1 MAKRLNALGATW
13 VILLVL
19 GGIIRAQQPTVSWQQ
34 DVRHCVELRDWTGAL
49 TIVHREIL
57 RAPQDIDVRAWRA
70 RVLAWSGQLTE
81 AEKEYREIL
90 AVAPDDPDNWL
101 GLASVYSRQG
111 LTNEAVPALSSAV
124 DLDPNRA
131 DVRVA
136 RARARHAAGR
146 QVEAKLEFKKALA
159 LDPTNAE
166 ARGGLL
172 SLRAQP
178 KHELR
183 FGLNTD
189 LLSFADANHDEGVTL
204 SSAWTPHWRTTVGG
218 NFYQRAGTDAGKFVA
233 GLTGNL
239 PIWGALTVG
248 GARGRDNGVIP
259 KTEAFFDYDN
269 GWKLPMNRLLRGVE
283 IDYGQHWYW
292 YTTARILTISGTTVL
307 YLPREWSWT
316 LAGTA
321 ARSEFSGTDAEW
333 RRSGVTRLEFP
344 IRAWDEHRLRGNLLF
359 AVGTENFAHVDQIG
373 RFSSQTY
380 GGGLHLQ
387 LTARQDFTGYAG
399 YQKRTQDRRQTTFGI
414 TYGIRF

>member
-13 VILLVL
+13 IILLLL
-19 GGIIRAQQPTVSWQQ
+19 GGIVRAQQPTVSWQQ
-34 DVRHCVELRDWTGAL
+34 NVRHCVELRDWTAAL
-49 TIVHREIL
+49 TIVDREIL
-57 RAPQDIDVRAWRA
+57 RAPQDFDVRAWRA

-90 AVAPDDPDNWL
+90 DASPHDPDNWL
-101 GLASVYSRQG
+101 GLANVYSRRG
-111 LTNEAVPALSSAV
+111 LTSEAVQALSRAV
-124 DLDPNRA
+124 DLDPNRS
-131 DVRVA
+131 DLRTA
-136 RARARHAAGR
+136 RARALRAAGK
-146 QVEAKLEFKKALA
+146 QVEAKLEFKNALS
-159 LDPTNAE
+159 LDPSNTE
-166 ARGGLL
+166 ARAGLL
-172 SLRAQP
+172 SLRAEP

-189 LLSFADANHDEGVTL
+189 LLSFANANHDEGVIL
-204 SSAWTPHWRTTVGG
+204 SSAWTSHWRTTVGG

-233 GLTGNL
+233 GLTGKL
-239 PIWGALTVG
+239 PTWGALTAG
-248 GARGRDNGVIP
+248 GAIGRDNGIIP

-269 GWKLPMNRLLRGVE
+269 GWKLPVNRLLRGVE

-307 YLPREWSWT
+307 YLPREWSWA
-316 LAGTA
+316 LGGTA
-321 ARSEFSGTDAEW
+321 ARSEFSGADAEC
-333 RRSGVTRLEFP
+333 RPSGVTRLEFP
-344 IRAWDEHRLRGNLLF
+344 IRAWEEHRLRGDLLF

-387 LTARQDFTGYAG
+387 LTARQDLTGYAG

>member
-1 MAKRLNALGATW
+1 M
-13 VILLVL
+13 
-19 GGIIRAQQPTVSWQQ
+19 
-34 DVRHCVELRDWTGAL
+34 
-49 TIVHREIL
+49 
-57 RAPQDIDVRAWRA
+57 
-70 RVLAWSGQLTE
+70 
-81 AEKEYREIL
+81 
-90 AVAPDDPDNWL
+90 
-101 GLASVYSRQG
+101 
-111 LTNEAVPALSSAV
+111 
-124 DLDPNRA
+124 
-131 DVRVA
+131 
-136 RARARHAAGR
+136 
-146 QVEAKLEFKKALA
+146 
-159 LDPTNAE
+159 
-166 ARGGLL
+166 
-172 SLRAQP
+172 
-178 KHELR
+178 
-183 FGLNTD
+183 
-189 LLSFADANHDEGVTL
+189 
-204 SSAWTPHWRTTVGG
+204 
-218 NFYQRAGTDAGKFVA
+218 
-233 GLTGNL
+233 
-239 PIWGALTVG
+239 G

-333 RRSGVTRLEFP
+333 RPSGVTRLESP

>member
-111 LTNEAVPALSSAV
+111 LTNEAVPALSRAV

-136 RARARHAAGR
+136 RARALHAAGR

-248 GARGRDNGVIP
+248 GARG
-259 KTEAFFDYDN
+259 A
-269 GWKLPMNRLLRGVE
+269 
-283 IDYGQHWYW
+283 
-292 YTTARILTISGTTVL
+292 TTASFRKQKLFLITTMDGS
-307 YLPREWSWT
+307 YP
-316 LAGTA
+316 
-321 ARSEFSGTDAEW
+321 
-333 RRSGVTRLEFP
+333 
-344 IRAWDEHRLRGNLLF
+344 
-359 AVGTENFAHVDQIG
+359 
-373 RFSSQTY
+373 
-380 GGGLHLQ
+380 
-387 LTARQDFTGYAG
+387 
-399 YQKRTQDRRQTTFGI
+399 
-414 TYGIRF
+414 

>member
-13 VILLVL
+13 VILLLL
-19 GGIIRAQQPTVSWQQ
+19 GGIIRAQHPTVSWQQ

-49 TIVHREIL
+49 TIVHREIP

-81 AEKEYREIL
+81 AEKEYREVL

-111 LTNEAVPALSSAV
+111 LTNEAVPALSRAV

-136 RARARHAAGR
+136 RARALHAAGR

-204 SSAWTPHWRTTVGG
+204 SSAWIPHWRTTVGG

-259 KTEAFFDYDN
+259 KTEAFF
-269 GWKLPMNRLLRGVE
+269 
-283 IDYGQHWYW
+283 
-292 YTTARILTISGTTVL
+292 TTMDGS
-307 YLPREWSWT
+307 YP
-316 LAGTA
+316 
-321 ARSEFSGTDAEW
+321 
-333 RRSGVTRLEFP
+333 
-344 IRAWDEHRLRGNLLF
+344 
-359 AVGTENFAHVDQIG
+359 
-373 RFSSQTY
+373 
-380 GGGLHLQ
+380 
-387 LTARQDFTGYAG
+387 
-399 YQKRTQDRRQTTFGI
+399 
-414 TYGIRF
+414 